1 MTKGRE
7 PEYTMEVLDGRTLR
21 VARWRAASKGR
32 SVQLP
37 ILFFNGIGANIEAV
51 APMAELLD
59 DRDFITFD
67 MPGIGGS
74 PDPVVPYN
82 AIMMARIAS
91 LLLEKF
97 KVPVADVVGV
107 SWGGAMA
114 QQFALQ
120 NGAQVNKLILM
131 ATSAGM
137 LMVPGNPAA
146 LMKMADPRR
155 YIDPEFM
162 NKHFKTLYGGADDGK
177 GGHISRITPPSKTG
191 YFYQLMAMMGWTS
204 APFLPFMKKE
214 TLIMMGGDDQ
224 IVPLANGKF
233 LNMLIP
239 NSELHVIAVT
249 CSCSAIRRKASRQ
262 FAVFWP
268 RQRRSVRPLKQRF
281 PFTGNAL
288 ASRIEDRQRESI
300 GAAYRNYRVGPGGI
314 LYSGGCAKGVWR

>member
-1 MTKGRE
+1 MTKSRA
-7 PEYTMEVLDGRTLR
+7 PKFSMENVDGRTLR
-21 VARWRAASKGR
+21 VAVWRASKATTK
-32 SVQLP
+32 LP
-37 ILFFNGIGANIEAV
+37 ILFFNGIGANIEAM

-82 AIMMARIAS
+82 ALMMARIAA
-91 LLLEKF
+91 LLLDRFEMPI
-97 KVPVADVVGV
+97 VDVMGV

-120 NGAQVNKLILM
+120 NGARTNKLILV

-146 LMKMADPRR
+146 LAKMADPRR

-162 NKHFKTLYGGADDGK
+162 AKHFKTLYGGAVGNK
-177 GGHISRITPPSKTG
+177 SEHINRLKPPSKTG

-204 APFLPFMKKE
+204 APFLPFMKTE
-214 TLIMMGGDDQ
+214 TLIMMGDDDQ

-233 LNMLIP
+233 LNFLIP
-239 NSELHVIAVT
+239 NSELFVVANGGHLFLLSHVAQSIA
-249 CSCSAIRRKASRQ
+249 AIRAFLDRNAATARKA
-262 FAVFWP
+262 A
-268 RQRRSVRPLKQRF
+268 
-281 PFTGNAL
+281 
-288 ASRIEDRQRESI
+288 
-300 GAAYRNYRVGPGGI
+300 
-314 LYSGGCAKGVWR
+314 

>member
-1 MTKGRE
+1 MAKSHE
-7 PEYTMEVLDGRTLR
+7 PKFTMETVDGRTLR
-21 VARWRAASKGR
+21 VAVWRAKSATDK
-32 SVQLP
+32 LP

-51 APMAELLD
+51 APMAEMLD

-67 MPGIGGS
+67 MPGVGGS
-74 PDPVVPYN
+74 PDPVVPYT
-82 AIMMARIAS
+82 AMLMARIAA
-91 LLLEKF
+91 LLLDRF
-97 KVPVADVVGV
+97 DMPLVDVIGV

-120 NGAQVNKLILM
+120 NGARVNRLILM

-162 NKHFKTLYGGADDGK
+162 NKHFKTLYGGAEDGK

-191 YFYQLMAMMGWTS
+191 YFYQLIAMLGWTS
-204 APFLPFMKKE
+204 APFLPFLKKE

-224 IVPLANGKF
+224 IVPIANGKF

-239 NSELHVIAVT
+239 NSRLYEIKDGGHLFMLSHTAESID
-249 CSCSAIRRKASRQ
+249 AIRGFLDETIEARRKA
-262 FAVFWP
+262 A
-268 RQRRSVRPLKQRF
+268 
-281 PFTGNAL
+281 
-288 ASRIEDRQRESI
+288 
-300 GAAYRNYRVGPGGI
+300 
-314 LYSGGCAKGVWR
+314 